1 MASKELEGNGGGVV
15 ALVLDLMFGARVRG
29 VAPGARLVR
38 DPESLADAVGP
49 GTRLV
54 LVDLQV
60 AGALQAVEALADRP
74 AGARLVAWAPHVME
88 EALAAARAAG
98 ADVVLPRGAFVRA
111 LPQLVA
117 DATG

>member
-1 MASKELEGNGGGVV
+1 MASKELEGGGGSIV

-29 VAPGARLVR
+29 VAPGAVLVR
-38 DPESLADAVGP
+38 DPESLAGAVGP

-60 AGALQAVEALADRP
+60 AGSLQAVESLADRP
-74 AGARLVAWAPHVME
+74 AGVRVVAWAPHVLE
-88 EALAAARAAG
+88 DALAAARAAG
-98 ADVVLPRGAFVRA
+98 ADMVLPRGAFVKA

-117 DATG
+117 DAAD